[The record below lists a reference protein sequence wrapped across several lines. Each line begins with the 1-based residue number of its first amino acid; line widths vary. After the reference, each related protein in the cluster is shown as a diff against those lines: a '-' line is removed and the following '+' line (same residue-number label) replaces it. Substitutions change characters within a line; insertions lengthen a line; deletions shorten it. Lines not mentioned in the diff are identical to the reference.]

1 MAPSK
6 TNEPLK
12 EALINDVQLHP
23 SLWDKRS
30 KDYKDMSVKTNSWM
44 EILFNLRATF
54 SPDQL
59 LACKMTSIIEIK
71 AIWKNLRTVFND
83 KKKKLKGRSGAGN
96 FIIRYSYFGCH
107 LM

>member
-23 SLWDKRS
+23 AIWDKRS
-30 KDYKDMSVKTNSWM
+30 KDYKDLSVKTNSWM

-59 LACKMTSIIEIK
+59 LAAKMTSVVEIK
-71 AIWKNLRTVFND
+71 ATWKNLRTVFND
-83 KKKKLKGRSGAGN
+83 KKKKQKGRSGAGN
-96 FIIRYSYFGCH
+96 FIIFYSYFGCH